1 MRIHYDPMMDK
12 YYACVKL
19 DNIEG
24 QEIYCESSH
33 VLAEVLHRLDDRET
47 RREDARGTW
56 VEIMLAAVLIAV
68 AAWVA
73 KYF

>member
-1 MRIHYDPMMDK
+1 MRIHYDATMDR
-12 YYACVKL
+12 YYAYIQL
-19 DNIEG
+19 DGIEG
-24 QEIYCESSH
+24 QEIYCESPR

-56 VEIMLAAVLIAV
+56 VAILLAAVLIAV

>member
-1 MRIHYDPMMDK
+1 MKVAYDPISDA
-12 YYACVKL
+12 YYTSI
-19 DNIEG
+19 DG
-24 QEIYCESSH
+24 
-33 VLAEVLHRLDDRET
+33 AEVWSESPYILADILHRLDDRET

-56 VEIMLAAVLIAV
+56 VAILLAAVLIAV